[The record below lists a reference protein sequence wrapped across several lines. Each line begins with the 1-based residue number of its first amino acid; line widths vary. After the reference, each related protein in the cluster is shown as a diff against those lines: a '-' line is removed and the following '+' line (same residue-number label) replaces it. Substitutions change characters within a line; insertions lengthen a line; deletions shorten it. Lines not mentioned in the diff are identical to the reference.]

1 MSEDASDI
9 RFKVFQ
15 PDNLIGV
22 TEKRLMKLLAME
34 MELIAAREVV
44 EAARLAE
51 RAISSPR
58 PDHDITLH
66 IKLNN
71 CKAFLQSAL
80 QKLDEARQG

>member
-44 EAARLAE
+44 EAARFVLEEAD
-51 RAISSPR
+51 PR
-58 PDHDITLH
+58 YTEDFTPSQE
-66 IKLNN
+66 KLSESLN
-71 CKAFLQSAL
+71 KY
-80 QKLDEARQG
+80 DEARQK